1 MASTLS
7 PIFGVEKKAQA
18 LKLQISPIEGE
29 MAGRPKGGAAPPAC
43 HGVASI

>member
-18 LKLQISPIEGE
+18 LKLQISPLEGE
-29 MAGRPKGGAAPPAC
+29 MAGRPEGGAAPPAC